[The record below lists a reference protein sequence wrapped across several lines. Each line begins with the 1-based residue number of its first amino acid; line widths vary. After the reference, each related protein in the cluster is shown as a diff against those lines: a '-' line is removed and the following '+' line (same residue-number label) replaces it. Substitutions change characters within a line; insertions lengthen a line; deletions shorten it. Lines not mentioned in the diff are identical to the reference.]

1 MNRFLYL
8 IVAVTVVA
16 AIYLCCLVAY
26 PYWTLHRLETALLSR
41 DAAALET
48 LVDWQQLRTGLKAD
62 FRRYMAET
70 MNQSVGCM
78 EGAGTPIGTALGG
91 TIIDSL
97 IDGNASANGLLT
109 LWQQKLDADSAK
121 KRPGDFVTSARF
133 QSLTTFRVEMR
144 NPDDQQSATLT
155 LLLELAGAEW
165 RVTKV
170 VLPPN
175 AFQVA
180 MMTQPSP
187 TK

>member
-1 MNRFLYL
+1 L
-8 IVAVTVVA
+8 
-16 AIYLCCLVAY
+16 
-26 PYWTLHRLETALLSR
+26 
-41 DAAALET
+41 
-48 LVDWQQLRTGLKAD
+48 
-62 FRRYMAET
+62 
-70 MNQSVGCM
+70 
-78 EGAGTPIGTALGG
+78 
-91 TIIDSL
+91 DSL
-97 IDGNASANGLLT
+97 IDGTASANGLLT

-121 KRPGDFVTSARF
+121 KWPGDFVTSARF

-155 LLLELAGAEW
+155 LLLELTGAEW

-180 MMTQPSP
+180 MTQPSP